1 MRPGSIIMGDSAA
14 SADQPRQLSF
24 DWLAPATMRGHNRQK
39 LSKLLLM
46 TKPPSAL
53 SETIFNDAQIHAL
66 GRTTRSAYPAELLH
80 VSLLCIGAFQTRPDR
95 LIARLKTVLQ
105 DFSAH
110 PIPMTMDT
118 AAHFGNRKSLAL
130 KSASVIPEMTCL
142 TQMLQTRL
150 RSRNLPHICQS
161 TFTPHMT
168 IIYGCGEIEPMR
180 VSHAYC
186 WTVSDFELVF
196 SHYGETLHEQCGR
209 WRLQADRNHYRAI
222 GEQMKFPQW
231 Q

>member
-1 MRPGSIIMGDSAA
+1 MGDSAA

-24 DWLAPATMRGHNRQK
+24 DWLAPHPVRGHTRQK
-39 LSKLLLM
+39 FSKLLLM
-46 TKPPSAL
+46 TKPPGTLSEKIFQDTQRHAL
-53 SETIFNDAQIHAL
+53 S
-66 GRTTRSAYPAELLH
+66 RTTRSAYAAELLH
-80 VSLLCIGAFQTRPDR
+80 VSLLCIGAFQARPDR
-95 LIARLKTVLQ
+95 LIARLGTALQ

-118 AAHFGNRKSLAL
+118 VAHFGNRKSLVL
-130 KSASVIPEMTCL
+130 KSMSEIPEMTCL

-150 RSRNLPHICQS
+150 RAHNVPHICQS
-161 TFTPHMT
+161 SFTPHVT

-180 VSHAYC
+180 VSHSYC
-186 WTVSDFELVF
+186 WSVSDFELVF

-209 WRLQADRNHYRAI
+209 WRLQADSNDYRAI
-222 GEQMKFPQW
+222 AEQMKFPQW

>member
-1 MRPGSIIMGDSAA
+1 MGDSAA

-24 DWLAPATMRGHNRQK
+24 DWLAPHPVRGHNRQK

-53 SETIFNDAQIHAL
+53 SEKIFRDAQRHTV
-66 GRTTRSAYPAELLH
+66 GRTTRSAYPAKLLH
-80 VSLLCIGAFQTRPDR
+80 VSLLCIGAFQTRPNR
-95 LIARLKTVLQ
+95 LIARLTTALQ
-105 DFSAH
+105 DFSAP
-110 PIPMTMDT
+110 PIRMTMDT
-118 AAHFGNRKSLAL
+118 VAHFGNRKSLAL

-150 RSRNLPHICQS
+150 RSHNLPHIGQS
-161 TFTPHMT
+161 TFTPHVT

-180 VSHAYC
+180 VLQAYC

-222 GEQMKFPQW
+222 AEQMEFPQW